1 METTVGQRVKEVR
14 KYLKMSQDGLAKAMD
29 VTQSA
34 ISRAED
40 QGSVSNELA
49 EYMRKTH
56 KVNLN
61 WLFTGEGEMIDKPQ
75 AEEIKA
81 LKDKI
86 RSLEEELLANHKE
99 LLEFY
104 REKKEADKKRETGS

>member
-61 WLFTGEGEMIDKPQ
+61 WLFTGEGEMIEKPQ

-81 LKDKI
+81 LKEDVRRLKEKLFDA
-86 RSLEEELLANHKE
+86 SEELNVL
-99 LLEFY
+99 Y
-104 REKKEADKKRETGS
+104 REKLNVDKKKETGA